1 VNSVKLSRG
10 TTITGAAGIL
20 LLIGLL
26 AFPWYSVSAFGFTV
40 TGTAMQY
47 DGSWAAILAL
57 IILIAL
63 LGTIAV
69 RRFTSTQLPDLPIS
83 WSAAELYAA
92 IAVAVFIVIKFLSHI
107 GNFGWGFY
115 VDVLLTIALVYGAV
129 QLSSEAPAS
138 SATGESGTQPT
149 T

>member
-1 VNSVKLSRG
+1 VNSLKLTRG
-10 TTITGAAGIL
+10 VQITGVAGIL

-26 AFPWYSVSAFGFTV
+26 TFPWYSVSAFGFTV

-47 DGSWAAILAL
+47 NGSWAAILGL

-63 LGTIAV
+63 LATIAI
-69 RRFTSTQLPDLPIS
+69 RRFSSTALPDLPIP
-83 WSAAELYAA
+83 WSSAELFAA
-92 IAVAVFIVIKFLSHI
+92 IAVAVFVAIKFLSHI

-129 QLSSEAPAS
+129 QLSRETPAAAATS
-138 SATGESGTQPT
+138 STGSQPT
-149 T
+149 V